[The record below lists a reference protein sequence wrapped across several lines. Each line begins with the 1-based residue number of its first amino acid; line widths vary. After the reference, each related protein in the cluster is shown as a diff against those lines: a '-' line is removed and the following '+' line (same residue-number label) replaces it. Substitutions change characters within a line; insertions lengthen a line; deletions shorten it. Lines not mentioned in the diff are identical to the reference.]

1 MSVMYVFESLAK
13 QKVNIQ
19 QQLKKLR
26 LAVIKKVKFFDS
38 KQVDVEIEEKT
49 LARRRKLPKDAKI
62 GSEFIN
68 RDDKIFQ

>member
-1 MSVMYVFESLAK
+1 MSVMHVFESLAK

-26 LAVIKKVKFFDS
+26 LFEIKKVKFFDS
-38 KQVDVEIEEKT
+38 KQVDVEIEEKN
-49 LARRRKLPKDAKI
+49 LARRLKLPKDAKI

-68 RDDKIFQ
+68 RDD